1 MRKKSKHI
9 GVWVLLMSVGDESVD
24 ILFIMGNDSE
34 SLSVTAGF
42 MSACTFLDPLPNGS
56 YNDENFEL
64 YPELLRGFVDVVYNE
79 LLPETYLDN
88 YYIPMSCATD
98 DAIYSSPTAAWRI
111 FSSGSAKMLSN
122 PFDTKWRDNYRAINY
137 LNMFLENDRGYNT
150 RYMVAE
156 DSDLALRNCLQGSAY
171 GLRAW
176 MYFDLLRVFGGKAE
190 NGELLGVPI
199 LTEPTDPKTADAST
213 IERATFDECAEQILK
228 DCDSAYKYLPRNN
241 RDYPGDPQ
249 QSIQITGSARYKSL
263 DQIAID
269 GLRAMVYIF
278 WASPAYNPENDMS
291 RYDKAARYAAAVIK
305 HKLEVE
311 STLTGGFDPTR
322 GFSWHNVNSPEI
334 IWPSEMR
341 QSSNLETSF
350 YPQQFGG
357 SALVAPTQDLV
368 DAFPMANGYP
378 INDKRS
384 NYDPTHPY
392 EGRDPRFYA
401 TIFYN
406 GAQVRRLNNASE
418 VMYTFECAN
427 GGKDAPGSNEVSAT
441 GYYIKKFIYRNWNTN
456 DTTKELGYRCI
467 HFMNWTK
474 MCLIFAEAANKYVG
488 PTDEGTYGYSARQA
502 IAWLRNRPTND
513 DEPGLGTFGDPYL
526 DECAAEATTFEGLV
540 KNEWRVE
547 TCFEGDRYYNLRR
560 WATDV
565 SEINKPIHMA
575 KISNQSGL
583 ISYEYP
589 VVETLKYP
597 SLWAPIP
604 YTEIRKCPKL
614 LQNQGWETW
623 K

>member
-1 MRKKSKHI
+1 MKRKI
-9 GVWVLLMSVGDESVD
+9 YLLV
-24 ILFIMGNDSE
+24 
-34 SLSVTAGF
+34 LSVTAGF

-427 GGKDAPGSNEVSAT
+427 GGKEAPGSNEVSAT

>member
-1 MRKKSKHI
+1 MKRKI
-9 GVWVLLMSVGDESVD
+9 YLLV
-24 ILFIMGNDSE
+24 
-34 SLSVTAGF
+34 LSVTAGF

-526 DECAAEATTFEGLV
+526 DECAAETTTFEGLV

>member
-1 MRKKSKHI
+1 
-9 GVWVLLMSVGDESVD
+9 
-24 ILFIMGNDSE
+24 
-34 SLSVTAGF
+34 

-378 INDKRS
+378 INDKHS

>member
-1 MRKKSKHI
+1 
-9 GVWVLLMSVGDESVD
+9 
-24 ILFIMGNDSE
+24 
-34 SLSVTAGF
+34 

>member
-1 MRKKSKHI
+1 MKRKI
-9 GVWVLLMSVGDESVD
+9 YLLV
-24 ILFIMGNDSE
+24 
-34 SLSVTAGF
+34 LSVTAGF

-98 DAIYSSPTAAWRI
+98 DAIYSSPAAWRI

>member
-1 MRKKSKHI
+1 MKRKI
-9 GVWVLLMSVGDESVD
+9 YLLV
-24 ILFIMGNDSE
+24 
-34 SLSVTAGF
+34 LSVTAGF

-176 MYFDLLRVFGGKAE
+176 MYFVLLRVFGGKAE

>member
-1 MRKKSKHI
+1 MKRKI
-9 GVWVLLMSVGDESVD
+9 YLLV
-24 ILFIMGNDSE
+24 
-34 SLSVTAGF
+34 LSVTAGF

-575 KISNQSGL
+575 KISNQAGL

>member
-1 MRKKSKHI
+1 MKRKI
-9 GVWVLLMSVGDESVD
+9 YLLV
-24 ILFIMGNDSE
+24 
-34 SLSVTAGF
+34 LSVTAGF

-150 RYMVAE
+150 RYMVVE

>member
-1 MRKKSKHI
+1 MKRKI
-9 GVWVLLMSVGDESVD
+9 YLLV
-24 ILFIMGNDSE
+24 
-34 SLSVTAGF
+34 LSVTAGF

-368 DAFPMANGYP
+368 DALPMANGYP

>member
-1 MRKKSKHI
+1 MKRKI
-9 GVWVLLMSVGDESVD
+9 YLLV
-24 ILFIMGNDSE
+24 
-34 SLSVTAGF
+34 LSVTAGF

-278 WASPAYNPENDMS
+278 WASPAYNPDMS

-547 TCFEGDRYYNLRR
+547 TCFEGDRYYNRR

>member
-1 MRKKSKHI
+1 MKRKI
-9 GVWVLLMSVGDESVD
+9 YLLV
-24 ILFIMGNDSE
+24 
-34 SLSVTAGF
+34 LSVTAGF

-137 LNMFLENDRGYNT
+137 LNIFLENDRGYNT

>member
-1 MRKKSKHI
+1 MKRKI
-9 GVWVLLMSVGDESVD
+9 YLLV
-24 ILFIMGNDSE
+24 
-34 SLSVTAGF
+34 LSVTAGF

-392 EGRDPRFYA
+392 EGCDPRFYA

>member
-1 MRKKSKHI
+1 MKRKI
-9 GVWVLLMSVGDESVD
+9 YLLV
-24 ILFIMGNDSE
+24 
-34 SLSVTAGF
+34 LSVTAGF

-604 YTEIRKCPKL
+604 YTEISKCPKL

>member
-1 MRKKSKHI
+1 MKRKI
-9 GVWVLLMSVGDESVD
+9 YLLV
-24 ILFIMGNDSE
+24 
-34 SLSVTAGF
+34 LSVTAGF

-357 SALVAPTQDLV
+357 SALVEQTQYKD
-368 DAFPMANGYP
+368 DALPIDNGYP

>member
-1 MRKKSKHI
+1 MKRKI
-9 GVWVLLMSVGDESVD
+9 YLLV
-24 ILFIMGNDSE
+24 
-34 SLSVTAGF
+34 LSVTAGF

-98 DAIYSSPTAAWRI
+98 DAIYSSPTAAWRM

>member
-1 MRKKSKHI
+1 MKRKI
-9 GVWVLLMSVGDESVD
+9 YLLV
-24 ILFIMGNDSE
+24 
-34 SLSVTAGF
+34 LSVTAGF

-199 LTEPTDPKTADAST
+199 LIEPTDPKTADAST

>member
-1 MRKKSKHI
+1 MKRKI
-9 GVWVLLMSVGDESVD
+9 YLLV
-24 ILFIMGNDSE
+24 
-34 SLSVTAGF
+34 LSVTAGF

-111 FSSGSAKMLSN
+111 FSSGSAKMSSN

-322 GFSWHNVNSPEI
+322 GFSWHNVNSSEI

-406 GAQVRRLNNASE
+406 GAQVHRLNNASE

-565 SEINKPIHMA
+565 SEINKLIHMA

>member
-1 MRKKSKHI
+1 MKRKI
-9 GVWVLLMSVGDESVD
+9 YLLV
-24 ILFIMGNDSE
+24 
-34 SLSVTAGF
+34 LSVTAGF

-526 DECAAEATTFEGLV
+526 DECAAEDTTFEGLV

>member
-1 MRKKSKHI
+1 MKRKI
-9 GVWVLLMSVGDESVD
+9 YLLV
-24 ILFIMGNDSE
+24 
-34 SLSVTAGF
+34 LSVTAGF

-291 RYDKAARYAAAVIK
+291 RHDKAARYAAAVIK

>member
-1 MRKKSKHI
+1 MKRKI
-9 GVWVLLMSVGDESVD
+9 YLLV
-24 ILFIMGNDSE
+24 
-34 SLSVTAGF
+34 LSVTAGF

-322 GFSWHNVNSPEI
+322 GFSWHNANSPEI

-341 QSSNLETSF
+341 RSSNLETSF

>member
-1 MRKKSKHI
+1 MKRKI
-9 GVWVLLMSVGDESVD
+9 YLLV
-24 ILFIMGNDSE
+24 
-34 SLSVTAGF
+34 LSVTAGF

-614 LQNQGWETW
+614 LQNEGWETW

>member
-1 MRKKSKHI
+1 MKRKI
-9 GVWVLLMSVGDESVD
+9 YLLV
-24 ILFIMGNDSE
+24 
-34 SLSVTAGF
+34 LSVTAGF

-269 GLRAMVYIF
+269 GLWAMVYIF

>member
-1 MRKKSKHI
+1 MKRKI
-9 GVWVLLMSVGDESVD
+9 YLLV
-24 ILFIMGNDSE
+24 
-34 SLSVTAGF
+34 LSVTAGF

-199 LTEPTDPKTADAST
+199 LTEPTDQKTADAST

>member
-1 MRKKSKHI
+1 MKRKI
-9 GVWVLLMSVGDESVD
+9 YLLV
-24 ILFIMGNDSE
+24 
-34 SLSVTAGF
+34 LSVTAGF

-589 VVETLKYP
+589 VVETVKYP
-597 SLWAPIP
+597 SRWAPIP
-604 YTEIRKCPKL
+604 YNQISKCPKI

>member
-1 MRKKSKHI
+1 MKRKI
-9 GVWVLLMSVGDESVD
+9 YLLV
-24 ILFIMGNDSE
+24 
-34 SLSVTAGF
+34 LSVTAGF

-111 FSSGSAKMLSN
+111 FSSGSVKMLSN

>member
-1 MRKKSKHI
+1 MKRKI
-9 GVWVLLMSVGDESVD
+9 YLLV
-24 ILFIMGNDSE
+24 
-34 SLSVTAGF
+34 LSVTAGF

-150 RYMVAE
+150 RDMVAE

>member
-1 MRKKSKHI
+1 MKRKI
-9 GVWVLLMSVGDESVD
+9 YLLV
-24 ILFIMGNDSE
+24 
-34 SLSVTAGF
+34 LSVTAGF

-64 YPELLRGFVDVVYNE
+64 YPEFIRGFVDVVYNE

-111 FSSGSAKMLSN
+111 FSSGSAKMSSN

-526 DECAAEATTFEGLV
+526 DECAAEATTFEVLV

>member
-1 MRKKSKHI
+1 MKRKI
-9 GVWVLLMSVGDESVD
+9 YLLV
-24 ILFIMGNDSE
+24 
-34 SLSVTAGF
+34 LSVTAGF

-614 LQNQGWETW
+614 LQNQG
-623 K
+623 

>member
-1 MRKKSKHI
+1 MKRKI
-9 GVWVLLMSVGDESVD
+9 YLLV
-24 ILFIMGNDSE
+24 
-34 SLSVTAGF
+34 LSVTAGF

-502 IAWLRNRPTND
+502 ITWLRNRPTND

>member
-1 MRKKSKHI
+1 MKRKI
-9 GVWVLLMSVGDESVD
+9 YLLV
-24 ILFIMGNDSE
+24 
-34 SLSVTAGF
+34 LSVTAGF

-427 GGKDAPGSNEVSAT
+427 RGKDAPGSNEVSAT

>member
-1 MRKKSKHI
+1 MKRKIS
-9 GVWVLLMSVGDESVD
+9 LLV
-24 ILFIMGNDSE
+24 
-34 SLSVTAGF
+34 LSVTAGF

>member
-1 MRKKSKHI
+1 MKRKI
-9 GVWVLLMSVGDESVD
+9 YLLV
-24 ILFIMGNDSE
+24 
-34 SLSVTAGF
+34 LSVTAGF

-526 DECAAEATTFEGLV
+526 DECAAEATTFEVLV

>member
-1 MRKKSKHI
+1 MKRKI
-9 GVWVLLMSVGDESVD
+9 YLLV
-24 ILFIMGNDSE
+24 
-34 SLSVTAGF
+34 LSVTAGF

-111 FSSGSAKMLSN
+111 FSSGSAKMSSN

-156 DSDLALRNCLQGSAY
+156 DSDLALRNCLQGCAY

>member
-1 MRKKSKHI
+1 MKRKI
-9 GVWVLLMSVGDESVD
+9 YLLV
-24 ILFIMGNDSE
+24 
-34 SLSVTAGF
+34 LSVTAGF

-111 FSSGSAKMLSN
+111 FSSGSAKMSSN

>member
-1 MRKKSKHI
+1 MKRKI
-9 GVWVLLMSVGDESVD
+9 YLLV
-24 ILFIMGNDSE
+24 
-34 SLSVTAGF
+34 LSVTAGF

-111 FSSGSAKMLSN
+111 FSSGSAKMSSN

-526 DECAAEATTFEGLV
+526 DECAAEATTFEVLV

>member
-1 MRKKSKHI
+1 MKRKI
-9 GVWVLLMSVGDESVD
+9 YLLV
-24 ILFIMGNDSE
+24 
-34 SLSVTAGF
+34 LSVTAGF

-156 DSDLALRNCLQGSAY
+156 DSDPALRNCLQGSAY

>member
-1 MRKKSKHI
+1 MKRKI
-9 GVWVLLMSVGDESVD
+9 YLLV
-24 ILFIMGNDSE
+24 
-34 SLSVTAGF
+34 LSVTAGF

-474 MCLIFAEAANKYVG
+474 MCLVFAEAANKYVG

>member
-1 MRKKSKHI
+1 MKRKI
-9 GVWVLLMSVGDESVD
+9 YLLV
-24 ILFIMGNDSE
+24 
-34 SLSVTAGF
+34 LSVTAGF

-111 FSSGSAKMLSN
+111 FSSGSANMLSN

>member
-1 MRKKSKHI
+1 MKRKI
-9 GVWVLLMSVGDESVD
+9 YLLV
-24 ILFIMGNDSE
+24 
-34 SLSVTAGF
+34 LSVTAGF

-79 LLPETYLDN
+79 LLPETYLDI

>member
-1 MRKKSKHI
+1 MKRKI
-9 GVWVLLMSVGDESVD
+9 YLLV
-24 ILFIMGNDSE
+24 
-34 SLSVTAGF
+34 LSVTAGF
-42 MSACTFLDPLPNGS
+42 MSDCTFLDPLPNGS